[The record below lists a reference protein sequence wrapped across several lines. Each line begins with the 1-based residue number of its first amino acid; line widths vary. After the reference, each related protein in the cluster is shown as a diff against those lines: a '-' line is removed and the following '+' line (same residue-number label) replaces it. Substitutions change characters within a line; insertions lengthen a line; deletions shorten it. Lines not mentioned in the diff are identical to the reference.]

1 MTPLWVSASA
11 VKSIRNCSCPSRAIV
26 SSVITKLVQTV
37 EAVVETGKVMIRVSG
52 SKSPSAVGDTY
63 RGSYTSIY
71 ETHIVCMSTCLAGSL
86 YTRA

>member
-1 MTPLWVSASA
+1 MTPLWVLAGA
-11 VKSIRNCSCPSRAIV
+11 MKSTRNCSFPSRAIV

-37 EAVVETGKVMIRVSG
+37 EAVIETGKVMIRVSG

-71 ETHIVCMSTCLAGSL
+71 GTPIACMGTCLADSL